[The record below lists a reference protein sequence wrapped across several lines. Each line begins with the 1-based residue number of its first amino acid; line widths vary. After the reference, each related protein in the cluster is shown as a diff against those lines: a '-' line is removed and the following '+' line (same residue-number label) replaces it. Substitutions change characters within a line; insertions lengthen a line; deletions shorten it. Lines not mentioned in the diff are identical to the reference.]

1 MGSPTIDQIILIKT
15 STEKNALETTKSE
28 TIATD
33 MKNPPLNQSI
43 SNIFSNQQPEHQGKQ
58 TANGKN
64 SSDIFNLKEE
74 QTATPVKTGKKMSE
88 RKRDNDIFSIRE
100 RATGEK
106 AEVNEMTLQS
116 AVKPTPTD
124 S

>member
-28 TIATD
+28 TMATD

-58 TANGKN
+58 TANG
-64 SSDIFNLKEE
+64 
-74 QTATPVKTGKKMSE
+74 VKTGKKMSE

-106 AEVNEMTLQS
+106 TEVNEMTLQS